1 MKYTKSNIEV
11 RKDRLHIWSSMTYD
25 KIFLEKE
32 NINMKFELFNSVLN
46 YNIENK
52 IADYSCC
59 IVAS

>member
-25 KIFLEKE
+25 KKKLEKE

>member
-25 KIFLEKE
+25 KKKLEKE

-52 IADYSCC
+52 IA
-59 IVAS
+59 